1 MLVKLAVAVICA
13 LCAAFC
19 FALGSLFQQGA
30 ARQSHEGT
38 LHFRLLAGLLR
49 EPRWLA
55 GVGLSASSFLILA
68 VALAF
73 GPLSLV
79 QPLVATEIIIALP
92 LIARRN
98 RRPLTRKDM
107 LGALT
112 VAAGI
117 AIFIAVSPP
126 ISGVVEPGVAA
137 WIPAF
142 IGIGAL
148 IAVAGSAGLRARG
161 TARVIWLAAAAGAVY
176 GLLDA
181 LAKSSVGVLQTR
193 GLGAVAT
200 TWEPYALAAAGVL
213 GGLFGQSAFHAGP
226 LSLSLPVIDTLEPV
240 AAVILATTVFRERLA
255 SSPWELALQLAGGVL
270 AIAGIAILSHSSVVS
285 TEFRLQPEG
294 AAVAADP
301 PPAGGD
307 R

>member
-1 MLVKLAVAVICA
+1 MKIAVAVVCA

-19 FALGSLFQQGA
+19 FALGSLYQQGA
-30 ARQSHEGT
+30 ARQSAEGA
-38 LHFRLLAGLLR
+38 LHFRLLLSLLR

-55 GVGLSASSFLILA
+55 GVALSCSSFLILA

-79 QPLVATEIIIALP
+79 QPLVATEIVIALP

-98 RRPLTRKDM
+98 KRRLTRKDA

-112 VAAGI
+112 VTAGM
-117 AIFIAVSPP
+117 AIFIVVSPP
-126 ISGVVEPGVAA
+126 LSGVTEPRVSA
-137 WIPAF
+137 WLPAF

-148 IAVAGSAGLRARG
+148 IAVAGTASVRSRG
-161 TARVIWLAAAAGAVY
+161 TARVIWLAGAAGAVY

-181 LAKSSVGVLQTR
+181 LAKSSVGVLQTQ
-193 GLGAVAT
+193 GLGGVAT
-200 TWEPYALAAAGVL
+200 TWEPYALAGAAVL

-240 AAVILATTVFRERLA
+240 AAVVLATTVFRERLA
-255 SSPWELALQLAGGVL
+255 ASPWQLALQLAGGAL
-270 AIAGIAILSHSSVVS
+270 AVAGIAVLSHSSVVS
-285 TEFRLQPEG
+285 TEFRLAPESAAPPQPPG
-294 AAVAADP
+294 
-301 PPAGGD
+301 

>member
-1 MLVKLAVAVICA
+1 VNLAIAVICA

-30 ARQSHEGT
+30 ARQTAEGS
-38 LHFRLLAGLLR
+38 LQLRLLARLLH

-55 GVGLSASSFLILA
+55 GVALSAGSFLILA

-79 QPLVATEIIIALP
+79 QPLVATEIVIALP
-92 LIARRN
+92 LIAHRSKRR
-98 RRPLTRKDM
+98 LTRKDII
-107 LGALT
+107 GAAT
-112 VAAGI
+112 VTAGM
-117 AIFIAVSPP
+117 AVFIAVSPP
-126 ISGVVEPGVAA
+126 LRGLTEPGLSA

-148 IAVAGSAGLRARG
+148 MTVAGTASMRSRG
-161 TARVIWLAAAAGAVY
+161 AVRVIWLAAAAGAVY

-181 LAKSSVGVLQTR
+181 LAKSSVGVLETR

-240 AAVILATTVFRERLA
+240 AAVVLATTVFRERLA
-255 SSPWELALQLAGGVL
+255 SSPWQLALQLAGGAL
-270 AIAGIAILSHSSVVS
+270 AVAGIAILSHSSIVS
-285 TEFRLQPEG
+285 TEFQLAPE
-294 AAVAADP
+294 AASPGHPREAR
-301 PPAGGD
+301 GS
-307 R
+307 

>member
-1 MLVKLAVAVICA
+1 VKITIAITCA

-30 ARQSHEGT
+30 ARESSEGT

-55 GVGLSASSFLILA
+55 GVALSASSFLILA
-68 VALAF
+68 TALAF

-79 QPLVATEIIIALP
+79 QPLVATEIVIALP

-98 RRPLTRKDM
+98 KRRLTRKDAI
-107 LGALT
+107 GALT
-112 VAAGI
+112 VTAGM
-117 AIFIAVSPP
+117 ATFIAVSPP
-126 ISGVVEPGVAA
+126 ISGVTEPRVTA

-142 IGIGAL
+142 IGIGAVT
-148 IAVAGSAGLRARG
+148 AVAGVASTRTRG

-181 LAKSSVGVLQTR
+181 LAKSSVGVLQMHGFGGVVT
-193 GLGAVAT
+193 A
-200 TWEPYALAAAGVL
+200 WEPYALAAAGVL

-240 AAVILATTVFRERLA
+240 AAVVLATTVFREQLA
-255 SSPWELALQLAGGVL
+255 SAPWELGLQLAGGAL
-270 AIAGIAILSHSSVVS
+270 AVAGIAILSHSSIVS
-285 TEFRLQPEG
+285 TEFRTQPHGDSDPG
-294 AAVAADP
+294 AAAA
-301 PPAGGD
+301 G
-307 R
+307 

>member
-1 MLVKLAVAVICA
+1 MKLAIAVTCA

-19 FALGSLFQQGA
+19 FALGSLYQQGA
-30 ARQSHEGT
+30 ARQTPEGA
-38 LHFRLLAGLLR
+38 LQLRLLARLLH

-55 GVGLSASSFLILA
+55 GVAMSASSFLILA

-79 QPLVATEIIIALP
+79 QPLVATEIVIALP
-92 LIARRN
+92 LIARRS
-98 RRPLTRKDM
+98 RRRLTRKDM
-107 LGALT
+107 LGAGT
-112 VAAGI
+112 VTAGM
-117 AIFIAVSPP
+117 AVFIAVSPP
-126 ISGVVEPGVAA
+126 LSGVVEPGAAA
-137 WIPAF
+137 WVPAF

-148 IAVAGSAGLRARG
+148 MAVAGTASLRSHG

-181 LAKSSVGVLQTR
+181 LAKSSVGVLETR
-193 GLGAVAT
+193 GLAGMAT

-255 SSPWELALQLAGGVL
+255 SSPWQLALQLAGGAL
-270 AIAGIAILSHSSVVS
+270 AVAGIAILSHSSVVS
-285 TEFRLQPEG
+285 TEFRLAPE
-294 AAVAADP
+294 AAQED
-301 PPAGGD
+301 
-307 R
+307 

>member
-1 MLVKLAVAVICA
+1 MKIAVAVVCA

-19 FALGSLFQQGA
+19 FALGSLFQQSV
-30 ARQSHEGT
+30 ARQAPEAE
-38 LHFRLLAGLLR
+38 LHFGLIARLLH

-55 GVGLSASSFLILA
+55 GIALSAGSFLILA

-79 QPLVATEIIIALP
+79 QPLAATEIVIALP

-98 RRPLTRKDM
+98 KRRLTRKDA

-112 VAAGI
+112 VTAGM
-117 AIFIAVSPP
+117 AVFIAVSPP
-126 ISGVVEPGVAA
+126 LSGMVEPSVTD
-137 WIPAF
+137 WLPAF
-142 IGIGAL
+142 TAIGVLMTAAGA
-148 IAVAGSAGLRARG
+148 AGLWSRG
-161 TARVIWLAAAAGAVY
+161 RARVIWLAAAAGTIY

-193 GLGAVAT
+193 GLGGVAA
-200 TWEPYALAAAGVL
+200 TWEPYALAAAGVI

-240 AAVILATTVFRERLA
+240 AAVVLATTVFGERLA
-255 SSPWELALQLAGGVL
+255 SSSGQLALQLAGGAL
-270 AIAGIAILSHSSVVS
+270 AVGGIAILSRSNVVS
-285 TEFRLQPEG
+285 AEFQLAP
-294 AAVAADP
+294 
-301 PPAGGD
+301 GG
-307 R
+307 